1 MIRLAK
7 DNYTRILAKD
17 NLHIEFDQ
25 RAEEDVWTFHSAYEF
40 AGGLGERFN
49 GVNQKGKIYHNEVE
63 EKFCNQGDKAYIA
76 SPFFLTDAGFGIS
89 IDTDETLRIEFLEG
103 KIVCHI
109 PIGARIILF
118 TGTPKEITKEYF
130 ESLGGGRMLPDYAF
144 GPWISANH
152 WNSQTD
158 VEEQIG
164 KLEQYRF
171 PATVIVLEAWS
182 DEATFYVFHGATY
195 QPKDGGKG
203 HSYEEFDFSKSRY
216 WKDPRR
222 MIQNLHR
229 RGLHLVLWQIPVY
242 KQQDENEPH
251 CIQNELN
258 KENAVIN
265 KLCVMNADGTPYR
278 IPDGHWF
285 AGSYIPDFTNPETVQ
300 SWFAQRQY
308 LLDIGVDG
316 FKTDGGEFI
325 YREDITCHS
334 GKTGREERNRYCQ
347 DYIGAYSRFIGHD
360 NVLFSRAGYR
370 DMLTTPAYW
379 AGDHMSSNEEFAA
392 TVEAG
397 LSASLS
403 GAIFWGFDIGGFA
416 GPLPSADL
424 YLRATMFACFCPIM
438 QWHSEPDGGQFQD
451 IYKNEDQNNERS
463 PWNIAAHSVNPDKTL
478 DEIRYWHW
486 FRMNLMPYVL
496 DTAQNSVTENV
507 PMMRPLLLD
516 FPEDARAVRQTDEYL
531 FGDALLVAPLLQE
544 NKKSRTVYL
553 PEGQWMGLF
562 SGICYPG
569 EQAICSEERFPVYL
583 REGNKISLIGEDKKF
598 GIPFVQD
605 AAQVYQIAYGDGGL
619 DRK

>member
-1 MIRLAK
+1 
-7 DNYTRILAKD
+7 
-17 NLHIEFDQ
+17 
-25 RAEEDVWTFHSAYEF
+25 
-40 AGGLGERFN
+40 
-49 GVNQKGKIYHNEVE
+49 
-63 EKFCNQGDKAYIA
+63 
-76 SPFFLTDAGFGIS
+76 
-89 IDTDETLRIEFLEG
+89 
-103 KIVCHI
+103 
-109 PIGARIILF
+109 
-118 TGTPKEITKEYF
+118 
-130 ESLGGGRMLPDYAF
+130 
-144 GPWISANH
+144 
-152 WNSQTD
+152 
-158 VEEQIG
+158 
-164 KLEQYRF
+164 
-171 PATVIVLEAWS
+171 
-182 DEATFYVFHGATY
+182 
-195 QPKDGGKG
+195 
-203 HSYEEFDFSKSRY
+203 
-216 WKDPRR
+216 
-222 MIQNLHR
+222 
-229 RGLHLVLWQIPVY
+229 
-242 KQQDENEPH
+242 
-251 CIQNELN
+251 
-258 KENAVIN
+258 
-265 KLCVMNADGTPYR
+265 
-278 IPDGHWF
+278 
-285 AGSYIPDFTNPETVQ
+285 
-300 SWFAQRQY
+300 
-308 LLDIGVDG
+308 
-316 FKTDGGEFI
+316 
-325 YREDITCHS
+325 
-334 GKTGREERNRYCQ
+334 
-347 DYIGAYSRFIGHD
+347 
-360 NVLFSRAGYR
+360 
-370 DMLTTPAYW
+370 MLTTPAYW

-496 DTAQNSVTENV
+496 DTARNSVTENV